1 MAAILAAMGSIEFSR
16 LTKNINRDTLPE
28 LILDCGGTVFLALG
42 GLIIPLVF
50 WIFLIIARFIAQL
63 YNKTEDTL
71 KGLSHSVLSQVW
83 IGGGLCM
90 LTSTGV
96 ILASPQMVLA
106 IFFLIWI
113 NDTGAF
119 IVGCTIGKHKLFER
133 ISPKKTWEGFFGG
146 LIFTCI
152 AAIAFGI
159 WGSDF
164 FNGIN
169 RMLVGD
175 TILYSIGSWI
185 GLGLIVSVFGTWGDL
200 IESMTKRS
208 LRVKDSGN
216 IIPGHGGI
224 LDRID
229 SLLLVMPATAIY
241 LLILSWL

>member
-1 MAAILAAMGSIEFSR
+1 
-16 LTKNINRDTLPE
+16 
-28 LILDCGGTVFLALG
+28 
-42 GLIIPLVF
+42 
-50 WIFLIIARFIAQL
+50 
-63 YNKTEDTL
+63 
-71 KGLSHSVLSQVW
+71 
-83 IGGGLCM
+83 M

-208 LRVKDSGN
+208 LRVKDSVN